1 MPSTI
6 PCQRRLAGRPATAI
20 PTTIALSAE
29 STRLTS
35 TTSSSSTSAVAEN
48 HSTKDFP
55 QGRLTRRRVAFA
67 DCGAWRIAV
76 ARARRVRHHTGPIRS
91 RHESHMTQHSRLGL
105 ASSLASLTLI
115 SASAAAQSVT
125 RPPAN
130 GQQPLE
136 EIVGKATKIERPLDH
151 VPSAASVVGQDDI
164 QYARQQLGLD
174 EALNRVPGMFM
185 QNRYNFA
192 QDLRISIR
200 GFGARA
206 QFGIRGVK
214 VLVDGIPET
223 LPDGQGA
230 VDSLDL
236 GAMSSVEVLRGPSS
250 AIYA

>member
-1 MPSTI
+1 
-6 PCQRRLAGRPATAI
+6 
-20 PTTIALSAE
+20 
-29 STRLTS
+29 
-35 TTSSSSTSAVAEN
+35 
-48 HSTKDFP
+48 
-55 QGRLTRRRVAFA
+55 
-67 DCGAWRIAV
+67 
-76 ARARRVRHHTGPIRS
+76 
-91 RHESHMTQHSRLGL
+91 MTQHSRLGL

-136 EIVGKATKIERPLDH
+136 EIIVKATKIERPLDH

-223 LPDGQGA
+223 LPDGESVIVSEGDDKEYVLSAVLGKTAPLPPRPGEERYGA
-230 VDSLDL
+230 GCVS
-236 GAMSSVEVLRGPSS
+236 GKFPR
-250 AIYA
+250 